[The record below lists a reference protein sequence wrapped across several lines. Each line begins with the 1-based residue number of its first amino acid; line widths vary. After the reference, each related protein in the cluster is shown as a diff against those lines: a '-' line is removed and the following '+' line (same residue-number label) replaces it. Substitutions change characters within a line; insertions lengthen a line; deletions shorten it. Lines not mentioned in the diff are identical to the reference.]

1 MRIPEFLRILFD
13 TSDFTPRW
21 VCGHWTALHGWTHIA
36 SDVAI
41 WGAYT
46 AIPLVWG
53 SWSSGGATSPS
64 PDFLALRRV
73 HFHTAARPT

>member
-41 WGAYT
+41 GGPTRRSASVGF
-46 AIPLVWG
+46 LV
-53 SWSSGGATSPS
+53 SGGATPL
-64 PDFLALRRV
+64 PRIFWL
-73 HFHTAARPT
+73 FAAFIFTCGTPT